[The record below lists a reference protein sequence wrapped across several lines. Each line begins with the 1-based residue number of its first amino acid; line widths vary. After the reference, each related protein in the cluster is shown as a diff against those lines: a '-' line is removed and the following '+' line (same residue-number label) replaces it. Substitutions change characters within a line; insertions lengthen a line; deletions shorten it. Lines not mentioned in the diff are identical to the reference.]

1 MLLGGSGGA
10 MLHIVGAV
18 TAATTVDRRKNY
30 EEEVKNKSF
39 APATKPLPRAR
50 RAWLLLNEEG

>member
-1 MLLGGSGGA
+1 